1 MVIDKERSYFLIER
15 NTQEIVDKDEINE
28 ILEKD
33 LPTAYWGTA
42 PTGKIHIGYL
52 IPMSKIADFLEAGFE
67 FTILLA
73 NLHALLDDLK
83 TPYDLLE
90 ARTEYYKEIIIGLLE
105 GLNVDIS
112 KLKFITGTDF
122 ELERNYSLEL
132 LKLASITT
140 FNRSKRAGAEVVRQ
154 KDDAK
159 LGSFLYPLM
168 QSLDIP
174 HLNADIAFGG
184 IDQRGIYM
192 LSREILPQLGY
203 KKPACVFNPLLPGL
217 TGDKMSASDEKS
229 KIDVLDGQKQIIK
242 KINKSYCPIGE
253 VNDNGIIS
261 IVEYVIFPYLERK
274 GDKFIIDRPE
284 KFGGEII
291 YEDCKKLKKD
301 FSDEKLHP
309 ADLKLGTSKY
319 LNEILERVRIRF
331 KEKDELLNKAFS

>member
-112 KLKFITGTDF
+112 L
-122 ELERNYSLEL
+122 SL
-132 LKLASITT
+132 IH
-140 FNRSKRAGAEVVRQ
+140 
-154 KDDAK
+154 
-159 LGSFLYPLM
+159 
-168 QSLDIP
+168 I
-174 HLNADIAFGG
+174 
-184 IDQRGIYM
+184 
-192 LSREILPQLGY
+192 
-203 KKPACVFNPLLPGL
+203 
-217 TGDKMSASDEKS
+217 
-229 KIDVLDGQKQIIK
+229 
-242 KINKSYCPIGE
+242 
-253 VNDNGIIS
+253 
-261 IVEYVIFPYLERK
+261 
-274 GDKFIIDRPE
+274 
-284 KFGGEII
+284 
-291 YEDCKKLKKD
+291 
-301 FSDEKLHP
+301 
-309 ADLKLGTSKY
+309 
-319 LNEILERVRIRF
+319 
-331 KEKDELLNKAFS
+331 